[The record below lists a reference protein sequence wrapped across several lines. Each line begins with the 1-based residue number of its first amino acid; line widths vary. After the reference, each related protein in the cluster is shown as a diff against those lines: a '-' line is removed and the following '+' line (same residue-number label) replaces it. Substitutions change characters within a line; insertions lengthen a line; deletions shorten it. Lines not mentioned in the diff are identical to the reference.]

1 MIRIACITS
10 RRMIPPGAVT
20 SLRVALC
27 GALNVVAANAE
38 PGFTNDYLPILW
50 GIVAFGGVA
59 VGIAPFL
66 FRKFVNPRMPM
77 WATALISVVFVLAW
91 VVVAGPVIII
101 GGSFILVG
109 RTM

>member
-1 MIRIACITS
+1 MLRIDCITS
-10 RRMIPPGAVT
+10 RRKIPSWAVT
-20 SLRVALC
+20 AVRVALC
-27 GALNVVAANAE
+27 GTIGVAAANAE
-38 PGFTNDYLPILW
+38 PGFTNDYLPMLW

-66 FRKFVNPRMPM
+66 FRKFVNPRLPM
-77 WATALISVVFVLAW
+77 WATAIISIAFVLAW
-91 VVVAGPVIII
+91 LGVAGPVIII

>member
-1 MIRIACITS
+1 MIQIDCRAS
-10 RRMIPPGAVT
+10 RREIPFRAVAAV
-20 SLRVALC
+20 RVALC
-27 GALNVVAANAE
+27 GTIGVAAANAE
-38 PGFTNDYLPILW
+38 PGFTNDYLPMLW
-50 GIVAFGGVA
+50 GIVAFGGAA

-66 FRKFVNPRMPM
+66 FRKFVNPRLPM
-77 WATALISVVFVLAW
+77 WATAIIAIAFVLAW